1 MAYDYLEQSEVR
13 DVGCSPHNI
22 LPSANQTMGES
33 DIGSANFRQ
42 NKGRKAKS
50 LVQFK
55 LARGSLS
62 MAISLLDVK
71 ASTCMGLC

>member
-13 DVGCSPHNI
+13 DVGCSPHSI
-22 LPSANQTMGES
+22 LPSANKPMGES

-50 LVQFK
+50 LLQF
-55 LARGSLS
+55 
-62 MAISLLDVK
+62 
-71 ASTCMGLC
+71 